1 MADDGAPPPGAR
13 RFRRR
18 RVTLW
23 FWVVLG
29 LTVVPVLVSAGRLAL
44 ADRPHWSAASHVSTG
59 QAPDPA
65 LTPEPV
71 IQVYAARTWGLRG
84 AVAVHT
90 WIASKRAGADRYVR
104 YEVIGWRAYRGG
116 SALAR
121 GPGRPDAM
129 WFSNRPELLIDLRGD
144 GVEAIIDKVEAAVE
158 AYPHVRTYRT
168 WPGPNSNTFTAFV
181 GRRVPE
187 LGLDLPPTAVG
198 KDYLADG
205 AVVARTPSGTGYQV
219 SLWGLLGA
227 MAAAEEGI
235 EVNVLG
241 LVVGI
246 DFRPPALKL
255 PGLGRLGPK

>member
-1 MADDGAPPPGAR
+1 MADDGAPTPGAR
-13 RFRRR
+13 RFGRR

-23 FWVVLG
+23 FWVVFALA
-29 LTVVPVLVSAGRLAL
+29 VAPVMVSAARLAL
-44 ADRPHWSAASHVSTG
+44 ADRPHWSAASHASTG

-65 LTPEPV
+65 AVPEPV

-84 AVAVHT
+84 SVAAHT

-104 YEVIGWRAYRGG
+104 YEVIGWRARRGG

-129 WFSNRPELLIDLRGD
+129 WFSNYPELLVDLRGD
-144 GVEAIIDKVEAAVE
+144 GVEAIIDEVEAAVA
-158 AYPHVRTYRT
+158 AYPYSRTYRT

-205 AVVARTPSGTGYQV
+205 AVVARSPSGTGYQV
-219 SLWGLLGA
+219 SLWGLLGV
-227 MAAAEEGI
+227 MAAAKEGI
-235 EVNVLG
+235 ELNVLG

-246 DFRPPALKL
+246 GFRPPALKL